1 MYSNILLQDKCK
13 KHRYTDPG
21 IWILILTCFYSL
33 LNFYYTFKIR
43 HRIEY
48 IHLDEGSFMNSI
60 CKIKQNGIHLK
71 CCFQK

>member
-1 MYSNILLQDKCK
+1 MYSNILLRDKCK

-33 LNFYYTFKIR
+33 LSFYYKFKRR

-48 IHLDEGSFMNSI
+48 INLDEDSFMNSI
-60 CKIKQNGIHLK
+60 CKVKQNGIYLQMLFPK
-71 CCFQK
+71 